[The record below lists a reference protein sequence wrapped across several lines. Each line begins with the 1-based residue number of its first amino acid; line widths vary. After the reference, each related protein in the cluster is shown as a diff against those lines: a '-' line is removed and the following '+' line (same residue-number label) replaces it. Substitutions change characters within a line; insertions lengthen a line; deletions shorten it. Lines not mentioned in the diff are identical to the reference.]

1 MKCRTCFMARCI
13 AATLAEISGTE
24 HRQAPFTLSPK
35 R

>member
-1 MKCRTCFMARCI
+1 MARCI
-13 AATLAEISGTE
+13 AATLAETSGTE